1 MNILEQLQ
9 EVANLAQVSKWKRLQ
24 KRPLGYILAQLRRRL
39 FPKGEWAVQ
48 ADTFWGQ
55 KMQLLL
61 PASLDIYLTGGKTHD
76 SEIRLARWL
85 IQELKAEDQFLDIGA
100 HYGYF
105 SLLAAHLVGPK
116 GQVQAFEAASTTFRI
131 LAQNAAEL
139 PQLKPNNKAV
149 AQKAASLKFYEFSN
163 KHSEYNSLHLE
174 QFEGEDWFAQDPP
187 KVHDIEAVCLD
198 DYLLLSAF
206 RPKLIK
212 IDVEGAEYEVLAGA
226 KAFLSAYS
234 PKIAME
240 YLAASRDNAP
250 HLAAQSLLAEL
261 AYFPHIICS
270 SGHLE
275 RLNSSVE
282 DYLQRKGED
291 SDNIVFVKA

>member
-1 MNILEQLQ
+1 MEILEQLQ
-9 EVANLAQVSKWKRLQ
+9 TVTELAQGSKWQRLR

-39 FPKGEWAVQ
+39 FPKADWAVQ
-48 ADTFWGQ
+48 SSTFWGQ
-55 KMQLLL
+55 KMNLLL

-116 GQVQAFEAASTTFRI
+116 GQVQAFEAASATYRI
-131 LAQNAAEL
+131 LAQNAAKV
-139 PQLKPNNKAV
+139 PQLKVENKAV
-149 AQKAASLKFYEFSN
+149 AQEAAILKFYEFSN

-174 QFEGEDWFAQDPP
+174 QFEDEDWFAKDPP
-187 KVHDIEAVCLD
+187 KVHNIEAVCLD
-198 DYLLLSAF
+198 DYLQTSDFL
-206 RPKLIK
+206 PKLIK
-212 IDVEGAEYEVLAGA
+212 IDVEGAEHEVLLGA
-226 KAFLSAYS
+226 KAFLSANS

-250 HLAAQSLLAEL
+250 HLAAQSLLAKL
-261 AYFPHIICS
+261 AYFPHIICA
-270 SGHLE
+270 SGQLE

-291 SDNIVFVKA
+291 SDNIVFVKD